1 MSAENPA
8 PNSPSPQTIVVQPRE
23 SMFGRFGKVLLV
35 LLGVAVMVILG
46 LTASYQSYFSD
57 PNGPVEKYHS
67 LSKTSTKKVAI
78 LTVAGTIMEGDEF
91 AKQQIDRIKEDDNVV
106 GVVLRVNSPGGTVTY
121 SDYLLH
127 HLRLMLEEKEVPLVV
142 SMGSI
147 CASGGYYI
155 AMAAGDTPDAI
166 FAEPTTWTGSIGV
179 IIPHYDFSSTIGVLG
194 VKDDSI
200 ASGKFKSM
208 GSPTKKMTPEER
220 ELFQELVDETFGNFK
235 QIVLSGRPEFRDEPE
250 KLDEIA
256 TGQIFTADQ
265 AVENGLVDKI
275 GFVEAAIERVCELA
289 DVSTD
294 SVRCVKYEPQPA
306 ALEALLG
313 ASAQPR
319 SNSIGS
325 ELRSL
330 LDLSTPR
337 AYYLCTLLPVLLES
351 R

>member
-1 MSAENPA
+1 
-8 PNSPSPQTIVVQPRE
+8 
-23 SMFGRFGKVLLV
+23 MFGRFGKVLLV
-35 LLGVAVMVILG
+35 LLGIAVMVILG
-46 LTASYQSYFSD
+46 LSASYQSYFSD
-57 PNGPVEKYHS
+57 PNGPQEKYHS
-67 LSKTSTKKVAI
+67 LSKTATNKIAI

-91 AKQQIDRIKEDDNVV
+91 AKQQIDRIKEDDGVV

-127 HLRLMLEEKEVPLVV
+127 HLRVMLEERDIPLVV

-155 AMAAGDTPDAI
+155 AMAAGDTEDSI

-194 VKDDSI
+194 VRDDSI

-220 ELFQELVDETFGNFK
+220 ELFQTLVDETFGNFK
-235 QIVLSGRPEFRDEPE
+235 EIVLSGRPKFRDEPE

-275 GFVEAAIERVCELA
+275 GFVEAAVERVAELA
-289 DVSTD
+289 SVSTD
-294 SVRCVKYEPQPA
+294 SVRCVKYEKQVTA
-306 ALEALLG
+306 MEALLG

-319 SNSIGS
+319 SQGLGS
-325 ELRSL
+325 ELRGL

-337 AYYLCTLLPVLLES
+337 AYYLCTLLPALLDS
-351 R
+351 K